1 MCVTGYVTDSTYA
14 DTFFRE
20 LSPAWLNYVAA
31 LHGAKPRPLDET
43 FRYLELGCG
52 FGTTC
57 ALNAAAFPGA
67 SFDAC
72 DFNAAHV
79 HGGVAFA
86 ARLGLRNITFHETA
100 FHQLLE
106 SNLEP
111 YHFIVMHGVHSWVD
125 SSTRQV
131 LRRLVDRLLVPGGVL
146 YVSYNALPGWSAELS
161 LRRLLVELAA
171 SEAGPAAQRAAI
183 AAERIAALRSAG
195 LRYFTANPAA
205 AAAVDAYARGEGEYL
220 AHEFMN
226 EAWEP
231 SYAIDVA
238 DEFGAIGLE
247 FAGSATLTN
256 NHLPLMVDAATATAI
271 AELPTLRQRHLVT
284 DFAINQRFRRDVFVR
299 AAASPRPEYFDHSV
313 IGCATDVEDIGPT
326 ARVPRGEI
334 RFQEAFVRDVRALFA
349 HRSWPFAQAVAELH
363 QVAVTNLAGRD
374 QDRTAVARNLV
385 FMVASGALSPF
396 ATSGMADATP
406 PTRLASL
413 AVERALTG
421 EAVRSRRLLPSTVH
435 GNAVAIDEETATS
448 LAKWNRGEDVPE
460 AFVRR
465 RLPTLARLGIVV

>member
-1 MCVTGYVTDSTYA
+1 VCVTGYVTDSTYA

-31 LHGAKPRPLDET
+31 LHGAKPQRLDEA

-57 ALNAAAFPGA
+57 VLNAAAFPGA

-79 HGGVAFA
+79 DGGVAFA

-161 LRRLLVELAA
+161 LRRLLVELAT

-183 AAERIAALRSAG
+183 AAERMAG
-195 LRYFTANPAA
+195 GGGGGGP
-205 AAAVDAYARGEGEYL
+205 
-220 AHEFMN
+220 
-226 EAWEP
+226 
-231 SYAIDVA
+231 
-238 DEFGAIGLE
+238 GAG
-247 FAGSATLTN
+247 F
-256 NHLPLMVDAATATAI
+256 
-271 AELPTLRQRHLVT
+271 
-284 DFAINQRFRRDVFVR
+284 
-299 AAASPRPEYFDHSV
+299 
-313 IGCATDVEDIGPT
+313 
-326 ARVPRGEI
+326 
-334 RFQEAFVRDVRALFA
+334 
-349 HRSWPFAQAVAELH
+349 
-363 QVAVTNLAGRD
+363 
-374 QDRTAVARNLV
+374 
-385 FMVASGALSPF
+385 
-396 ATSGMADATP
+396 
-406 PTRLASL
+406 
-413 AVERALTG
+413 
-421 EAVRSRRLLPSTVH
+421 LLL
-435 GNAVAIDEETATS
+435 I
-448 LAKWNRGEDVPE
+448 
-460 AFVRR
+460 
-465 RLPTLARLGIVV
+465 